1 MVNDKKRKKRGE
13 SQGRWKGMNSREK
26 RQAGGG
32 GVLVEKLKKKSET
45 ENKGRPNIQLSS
57 ARHVAMNTSG
67 GTFNTELKLVD
78 MALLL
83 L

>member
-1 MVNDKKRKKRGE
+1 MQRNEQQRKETG
-13 SQGRWKGMNSREK
+13 
-26 RQAGGG
+26 GGG
-32 GVLVEKLKKKSET
+32 GVVVEKLKKKRET
-45 ENKGRPNIQLSS
+45 KNKGRPNIQLSS